1 MFLRPKT
8 RTKDGKKH
16 RYWSIVENRRA
27 GRRIIQRDLIYLGEL
42 SDTQHAGWV
51 NSIEALG
58 GQDPDADAND
68 ALLQLTLFPED
79 RAATPA
85 LSCEAVHVRLDQ
97 IELCRPRQWGAC
109 WLALHLWDTLELDR
123 FWEPL
128 LPPSRKGTRWLN
140 VLKALACYRLIDPG
154 SEFRFHR
161 EWFLGSAMGDLLG
174 EDFALAQK
182 DKPYRCL
189 DRLTA
194 HKEALFD
201 FLKGRWGELF
211 GAAYDVLLYDLTSTY
226 FEADPPPPGST
237 SKKKFGYSRDHR
249 PDCTQVVIALVVTP
263 EGFPLAYEV
272 YPGNTRDTATL
283 EAFLDKIEK
292 RFGKARRTW
301 LMDRGIPTE
310 ETLKQM
316 RGRGIQYLVGTPK
329 GRLSKLEGALLE
341 RPWSQARESV
351 SVKVL
356 PQEGEFYVYVESRDR
371 VAKERSMRRRRLKY
385 LWRTLK
391 ALKARKRLTRDDLL
405 MALGAA
411 RKEAG
416 RAWGLVTLHLP
427 EEVKP
432 SGKKDGR
439 KTGVSGR
446 GKNPNGQCLNIVAPH
461 ASGGPPTGQE
471 REDTPIPWIKQSKA
485 AKAGATKPAGDKDNV
500 KDNEKDIEFTFELNR
515 DKLRQTRRR
524 EGRYLLRSNLA
535 EAAPETVWENYLLL
549 TRIEQ
554 AFKDL
559 KGDLKVRPIWH
570 QVESR
575 IEAHIF
581 VSFLAY
587 CLHTTLRN
595 LARGVAGG
603 LSSAALLEKFA
614 GVQMIDVHLPTTDG
628 RQIVMSR
635 YTKPEKDVA
644 LLLAQLKLTLPVQP
658 PPRVLADG
666 QVEV

>member
-1 MFLRPKT
+1 MFLRAKT
-8 RTKDGKKH
+8 RTKDGKTH
-16 RYWSIVENRRA
+16 RYWNVVENRRV
-27 GRRIIQRDLIYLGEL
+27 GRRIIQRDLLYLGEL
-42 SDTQHAGWV
+42 NDAQHAGW
-51 NSIEALG
+51 IRTIDALG
-58 GQDPDADAND
+58 GQDAGSDSHATTR
-68 ALLQLTLFPED
+68 QLALFPED
-79 RAATPA
+79 RAAPA
-85 LSCEAVHVRLDQ
+85 ALACEAVHVRLDQ
-97 IELCRPRQWGAC
+97 IELRHPRQWGAC

-123 FWEPL
+123 FWAPL

-161 EWFLGSAMGDLLG
+161 EWFLSTALADLLG

-189 DRLTA
+189 DLLTA

-201 FLKGRWGELF
+201 FLKERWGALF
-211 GAAYDVLLYDLTSTY
+211 GATYDVLLYDLTSTY
-226 FEADPPPPGST
+226 FECDPPPPGSK

-249 PDCTQVVIALVVTP
+249 SDCVQVVIALVVTP

-283 EAFLDKIEK
+283 AAFLDKIEK
-292 RFGKARRTW
+292 RFGTARRTW

-310 ETLKQM
+310 ETLEAM
-316 RGRGIQYLVGTPK
+316 RARGIQYLVGTPK
-329 GRLSKLEGALLE
+329 GRLSKLEAALLE

-351 SVKVL
+351 AVKVL
-356 PQEGEFYVYVESRDR
+356 PAEQEFYVYVESRDR

-385 LWRTLK
+385 LWKTLK
-391 ALKARKRLTRDDLL
+391 GLQARKRLTRDELL

-416 RAWGLVTLHLP
+416 RAWGLVTVHLP
-427 EEVKP
+427 EAEKP
-432 SGKKDGR
+432 VGKKANGKSMKALAR
-439 KTGVSGR
+439 SGSGVSG
-446 GKNPNGQCLNIVAPH
+446 A
-461 ASGGPPTGQE
+461 GQE
-471 REDTPIPWIKQSKA
+471 NSQAETCLE
-485 AKAGATKPAGDKDNV
+485 KPAAAADANKDNDKAV
-500 KDNEKDIEFTFELNR
+500 EFSFELNR
-515 DKLRQTRRR
+515 DKLRQARRR
-524 EGRYLLRSNLA
+524 EGRYLLRSNLN

-570 QVESR
+570 QDEGR

-603 LSSAALLEKFA
+603 LSSAALLGKLA

-628 RQIVMSR
+628 RRIVLSR
-635 YTKPEKDVA
+635 TTQPEKDVA
-644 LLLAQLKLTLPVQP
+644 LLLAQLKLTLPEQP
-658 PPRVLADG
+658 RPRVLADG